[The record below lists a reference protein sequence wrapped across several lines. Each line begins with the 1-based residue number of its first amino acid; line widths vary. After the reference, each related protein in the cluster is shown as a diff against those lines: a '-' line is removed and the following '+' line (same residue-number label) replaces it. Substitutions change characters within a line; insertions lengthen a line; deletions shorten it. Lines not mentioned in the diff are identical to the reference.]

1 MKENR
6 LTKHVTYLPNESLVI
21 NGIENKWDRVIF
33 LMFPMFFIG
42 VILFA
47 AFFNEMVVY
56 MLLSSIGVI
65 TILISESKKNASQY
79 IEFSNQRVLVKN
91 SMGSTDEK
99 EQSYF
104 LKTPV
109 FIDVI
114 IRPKNDLL
122 HITLEQYGKKIGKAI
137 IPSDDLTVLLD
148 GLTELLGLEIQDTR
162 STQENDD
169 VLYLRPKDSSDD
181 LMPSYIKIIENP
193 MRLIVNPTS
202 TDENFIINY
211 HRKIIKTGRGDN
223 VSTDEIKRIIIRLN
237 ENKVTISGSYHG
249 KIKYFEIIHFETK
262 NYNKDILKKDLEHF
276 AKFLKSKPVL
286 QHIEFEIKHSFQV

>member
-6 LTKHVTYLPNESLVI
+6 LTKHITYLPNESLAI
-21 NGIENKWDRVIF
+21 NGIENKWDRVIL
-33 LMFPMFFIG
+33 LMFPMFFGGI
-42 VILFA
+42 ILFA
-47 AFFNEMVVY
+47 AFFNEMVVF
-56 MLLSSIGVI
+56 MILASVGVI
-65 TILISESKKNASQY
+65 AILISESKKNASQY

-91 SMGSTDEK
+91 KKEDTEGR

-104 LKTPV
+104 LKTPI

-211 HRKIIKTGRGDN
+211 HRKIIKTGRGN
-223 VSTDEIKRIIIRLN
+223 TVSTDDIKKIIIRLN
-237 ENKVTISGSYHG
+237 ENKVTISGLHYG
-249 KIKYFEIIHFETK
+249 KINFSEIIYFETK
-262 NYNKDILKKDLEHF
+262 NYNADILKKDLEHF

-286 QHIEFEIKHSFQV
+286 QHIEFEIKHSF